1 MIKGSKI
8 FKVTVSGGKVDPK
21 PFNKYKD
28 WEKAI
33 EDNDFAEVTEEIHP
47 YKEKAKANYR
57 WMIMS
62 QNLQKGLDTL
72 SNIDCEATS
81 STIPDSVEF
90 ILTYTQPDGL
100 YIDVDESE
108 YDPDNKEIIK
118 SNDRVLFLGTKAIKR
133 IIEDTLNKD
142 YEVILTYFS
151 PESYDGSKKYESPL
165 AKGTVMEKL
174 PVEAVSPSV
183 DVEELVDGYREF
195 AEEVNLD
202 EE

>member
-28 WEKAI
+28 WKDAI
-33 EDNDFAEVTEEIHP
+33 ENNSFSGVDS

-57 WMIMS
+57 WMLMA

-81 STIPDSVEF
+81 STIPGSVEF

-100 YIDVDESE
+100 WVRDE
-108 YDPDNKEIIK
+108 N
-118 SNDRVLFLGTKAIKR
+118 N
-133 IIEDTLNKD
+133 
-142 YEVILTYFS
+142 EVIF
-151 PESYDGSKKYESPL
+151 
-165 AKGTVMEKL
+165 
-174 PVEAVSPSV
+174 
-183 DVEELVDGYREF
+183 EEIRLK
-195 AEEVNLD
+195 
-202 EE
+202 